1 MRIFL
6 FCSIIFL
13 VLSCAKYNA
22 PNCIQIAGDLT
33 TIEHNIDPFD
43 RILANENIELF
54 LLQGSEYHLKIESGE
69 HLISDINYTIDN
81 SGLLTLN
88 DNNQCNW
95 VRNYAPTK
103 IFVTTPNLKEI
114 RSNTQYTI
122 KSEGILTF
130 PNLKLISENFN
141 QDNISSG
148 DFNLHVQNES
158 VSVISNNISQFFI
171 SGSTDTLFV
180 GFYSGTT
187 AFFGANLLAQDVEIS
202 HRSSHDITVHPVQSL
217 SGVLRSTGNLISVNE
232 PSNVDVSVLYTGSLI
247 FIN

>member
-1 MRIFL
+1 MRIL
-6 FCSIIFL
+6 FFYSIIFL
-13 VLSCAKYNA
+13 VLSCAKDNA

-43 RILANENIELF
+43 RILANKNIELF

-95 VRNYAPTK
+95 VRNYVPTK

-232 PSNVDVSVLYTGSLI
+232 PPNVDVSVLYTGSLI

>member
-1 MRIFL
+1 MRMFL
-6 FCSIIFL
+6 FYSIIFL
-13 VLSCAKYNA
+13 VLSCAKDNA

-43 RILANENIELF
+43 RILANENIELL
-54 LLQGSEYHLKIESGE
+54 LLQGSEHHLKIESGE

-95 VRNYAPTK
+95 VRNYVPTK

-148 DFNLHVQNES
+148 DFNLHVHNES

-232 PSNVDVSVLYTGSLI
+232 PPNVDVSVLYTGSLI

>member
-1 MRIFL
+1 MKIL
-6 FCSIIFL
+6 FFYSIIFL
-13 VLSCAKYNA
+13 VLSCAKDNA

-95 VRNYAPTK
+95 VRNYVPTK

-148 DFNLHVQNES
+148 DFNLNVQNES

-232 PSNVDVSVLYTGSLI
+232 PPNVDVSVLYTGSLI

>member
-1 MRIFL
+1 
-6 FCSIIFL
+6 
-13 VLSCAKYNA
+13 VLSCAKDNA
-22 PNCIQIAGDLT
+22 PDCIQSAGVVM
-33 TIEHNIDPFD
+33 TIEQNIEPFD
-43 RILANENIELF
+43 RILVNENIELF

-69 HLISDINYTIDN
+69 HLISDVNYTIDN
-81 SGLLTLN
+81 SGLLTLS

-95 VRNYAPTK
+95 VRSYVPTK
-103 IFVTTPNLKEI
+103 IFVTTPILKEI

-122 KSEGILTF
+122 KSEGMLTF

-141 QDNISSG
+141 EDNISSG
-148 DFNLHVQNES
+148 DFNLIVQNES
-158 VSVISNNISQFFI
+158 LSIISNNISQFFI

-187 AFFGANLLAQDVEIS
+187 AFFGANLLAQNVEIS

-232 PSNVDVSVLYTGSLI
+232 PPNVDVSVLYTGSLI

>member
-1 MRIFL
+1 MRTSLLYGVIFL
-6 FCSIIFL
+6 I
-13 VLSCAKYNA
+13 LSCAKDNA
-22 PNCIQIAGDLT
+22 PNCIQTAGDLT
-33 TIEHNIDPFD
+33 TIEQNIDPFD
-43 RILANENIELF
+43 RILVNENIELI
-54 LLQGSEYHLKIESGE
+54 LLQGSEHKLKIESGE
-69 HLISDINYTIDN
+69 HLIPDVNYTIDN
-81 SGLLTLN
+81 NGFLTLN

-95 VRNYAPTK
+95 VRNYTPTK

-122 KSEGILTF
+122 KSEGILGF

-141 QDNISSG
+141 EDNMSSG
-148 DFNLHVQNES
+148 DFNLRVQSES
-158 VSVISNNISQFFI
+158 ISVISNNISQFFI

-187 AFFGANLLAQDVEIS
+187 AFFGANLLTQDVEIS
-202 HRSSHDITVHPVQSL
+202 HRSSHDIIVHPVQSL

-232 PSNVDVSVLYTGSLI
+232 PPNIDVSELYTGSLI

>member
-6 FCSIIFL
+6 FYSIIFL
-13 VLSCAKYNA
+13 VLSCAKDNA

-43 RILANENIELF
+43 RILANENIELL

-95 VRNYAPTK
+95 VRNYVPTK

-148 DFNLHVQNES
+148 DFNLHVHNES

-187 AFFGANLLAQDVEIS
+187 AFFGANLLAQDVEIF

-232 PSNVDVSVLYTGSLI
+232 PPNVDVSVLYTGSLI

>member
-13 VLSCAKYNA
+13 VLSCAKDNA
-22 PNCIQIAGDLT
+22 PDCIQSADVVM
-33 TIEHNIDPFD
+33 TIEQNIEPFD
-43 RILANENIELF
+43 RILVNENIELF

-69 HLISDINYTIDN
+69 HLISDVNYTIDN
-81 SGLLTLN
+81 SGLLTLS

-95 VRNYAPTK
+95 VRSYVPTK
-103 IFVTTPNLKEI
+103 IFVTTPILKEI

-141 QDNISSG
+141 EDNISSG

-158 VSVISNNISQFFI
+158 LSIISNNISQFFI

-187 AFFGANLLAQDVEIS
+187 AFFGANLLAQNVEIS

-232 PSNVDVSVLYTGSLI
+232 PPNVDVSVLYTGSLI

>member
-13 VLSCAKYNA
+13 VLSCAKDNA
-22 PNCIQIAGDLT
+22 PDCIQSAGVVM
-33 TIEHNIDPFD
+33 TIEQNIEPFD
-43 RILANENIELF
+43 RILVNENIELF

-69 HLISDINYTIDN
+69 HLISDVNYTIDN
-81 SGLLTLN
+81 SGLLTLS

-95 VRNYAPTK
+95 VRSYVPTK
-103 IFVTTPNLKEI
+103 IFVTTPILKEI

-122 KSEGILTF
+122 KSEGMLTF

-141 QDNISSG
+141 EDNISSG
-148 DFNLHVQNES
+148 DFNLIVQNES
-158 VSVISNNISQFFI
+158 LSIISNNISQFFI

-187 AFFGANLLAQDVEIS
+187 AFFGANLLAQNVEIS

-232 PSNVDVSVLYTGSLI
+232 PPNVDVSVLYTGSLI

>member
-1 MRIFL
+1 MRTSLLYGVIFL
-6 FCSIIFL
+6 M
-13 VLSCAKYNA
+13 LSCVKDNA
-22 PNCIQIAGDLT
+22 PNCIQTAGDLT
-33 TIEHNIDPFD
+33 IIEQNIDPFD
-43 RILANENIELF
+43 RILVNENIELI
-54 LLQGSEYHLKIESGE
+54 LLQGLEYHLKIESGE
-69 HLISDINYTIDN
+69 HLISDVNYTIDN
-81 SGLLTLN
+81 TGLLTLN

-122 KSEGILTF
+122 KSEGILGF

-141 QDNISSG
+141 EDNMSSG
-148 DFNLHVQNES
+148 DFNLRVQNES
-158 VSVISNNISQFFI
+158 ISVISNNISQFFI

-187 AFFGANLLAQDVEIS
+187 AFFGANLLTQDVEIS

-232 PSNVDVSVLYTGSLI
+232 PPNIDVSELYTGSLI

>member
-1 MRIFL
+1 MRTSLLYGVIFL
-6 FCSIIFL
+6 M
-13 VLSCAKYNA
+13 LSCAKDNA
-22 PNCIQIAGDLT
+22 PNCIQTAGDLT
-33 TIEHNIDPFD
+33 TIEQNIDPFD
-43 RILANENIELF
+43 RILVNENIELI
-54 LLQGSEYHLKIESGE
+54 LLQGSEHKLKIESGK
-69 HLISDINYTIDN
+69 HLIPDVNYTIDN
-81 SGLLTLN
+81 NGLLTLN

-95 VRNYAPTK
+95 VRNYTPTK

-122 KSEGILTF
+122 KSEGILGF

-141 QDNISSG
+141 EDNISSG
-148 DFNLHVQNES
+148 DFNLIVQNES
-158 VSVISNNISQFFI
+158 ISVISNNISQFFI

-187 AFFGANLLAQDVEIS
+187 AFFGANLLAQDVEIF
-202 HRSSHDITVHPVQSL
+202 HRSSHDITVNPVQSL

-232 PSNVDVSVLYTGSLI
+232 PPNVDVSELYTGSLI

>member
-6 FCSIIFL
+6 FYSIIFL
-13 VLSCAKYNA
+13 VLSCAKDNA

-54 LLQGSEYHLKIESGE
+54 LLQGSEYNLKIESGE

-202 HRSSHDITVHPVQSL
+202 HRSSHDITVYPVQSL

-232 PSNVDVSVLYTGSLI
+232 PPNVDVSVLYTGSLI

>member
-1 MRIFL
+1 MRIL
-6 FCSIIFL
+6 FFYSIIFL
-13 VLSCAKYNA
+13 VLSCAKDNA

-95 VRNYAPTK
+95 VRNYVPTK

-217 SGVLRSTGNLISVNE
+217 SGVLRSTGNLISFNE
-232 PSNVDVSVLYTGSLI
+232 PPNVDVSVLYTGSLI

>member
-1 MRIFL
+1 M
-6 FCSIIFL
+6 
-13 VLSCAKYNA
+13 
-22 PNCIQIAGDLT
+22 
-33 TIEHNIDPFD
+33 
-43 RILANENIELF
+43 
-54 LLQGSEYHLKIESGE
+54 
-69 HLISDINYTIDN
+69 ISDINYTIDN

-187 AFFGANLLAQDVEIS
+187 AFFGDNLLAQDVEIS
-202 HRSSHDITVHPVQSL
+202 HRSSHDITVYPVQSL

-232 PSNVDVSVLYTGSLI
+232 PPNVDVLVLYTGSLI
-247 FIN
+247 FINYFNALSSKMKAVRGYVL

>member
-1 MRIFL
+1 MRTSLLYGVIFL
-6 FCSIIFL
+6 M
-13 VLSCAKYNA
+13 LSCAKDNA
-22 PNCIQIAGDLT
+22 PNCIQTAGDLT
-33 TIEHNIDPFD
+33 IIEQNIDPFD
-43 RILANENIELF
+43 RILVNENIELI
-54 LLQGSEYHLKIESGE
+54 LLQGSEHKLKIESGK
-69 HLISDINYTIDN
+69 HLIPDVNYTIDN
-81 SGLLTLN
+81 NGLLTLN

-95 VRNYAPTK
+95 VRNYTPTK

-122 KSEGILTF
+122 KSEGILGF

-141 QDNISSG
+141 EDNISSG
-148 DFNLHVQNES
+148 DFNLIVQNES
-158 VSVISNNISQFFI
+158 ISVISNNISQFFI

-187 AFFGANLLAQDVEIS
+187 AFFGANLLAQDVEIF
-202 HRSSHDITVHPVQSL
+202 HRSSHDITVNPVQSL

-232 PSNVDVSVLYTGSLI
+232 PPNVDVSELYTGSLI